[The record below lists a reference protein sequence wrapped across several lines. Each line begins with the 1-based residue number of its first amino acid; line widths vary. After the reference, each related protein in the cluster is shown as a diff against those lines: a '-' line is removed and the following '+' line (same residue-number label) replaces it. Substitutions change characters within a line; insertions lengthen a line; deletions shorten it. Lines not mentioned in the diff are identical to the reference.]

1 MQAAYLLQS
10 FYDTKL
16 AKTCTLSSLNYNYS
30 ILEVEFKAVSVQ
42 YLKEAPQNTTNFVMN
57 SIQMLTQ
64 NRSISWNLDVSSN
77 YLNIC
82 VSSE

>member
-1 MQAAYLLQS
+1 MQAACLLQS
-10 FYDTKL
+10 FYDTKF
-16 AKTCTLSSLNYNYS
+16 AKTCTLSSPNYYYS

-42 YLKEAPQNTTNFVMN
+42 YLKGALQNTTNFVMN
-57 SIQMLTQ
+57 SIKMLTQ